1 MTAGPAILTSVR
13 HRRRA
18 DQAAGAGAGAAVGEP
33 IAWLDDG
40 D

>member
-1 MTAGPAILTSVR
+1 MTSGPAILTSVR
-13 HRRRA
+13 HTRRA
-18 DQAAGAGAGAAVGEP
+18 DQAASAGAAVGEP